1 MKKRLM
7 YSLFFLGA
15 IFFICESC
23 KNNVTNDTQEVKNA
37 TYKMYDING
46 ERGYNVTFDVVGK
59 GAEPV
64 AVVINRIRKEINP
77 NDKKEN
83 TYHINVIAETRK
95 IHGYRPQGTPQEN
108 GIIYKVNYTEYF
120 KPVKFTLK

>member
-1 MKKRLM
+1 MKNRLI

-15 IFFICESC
+15 LFFICESC
-23 KNNVTNDTQEVKNA
+23 KNNVTNDTKEVKNA
-37 TYKMYDING
+37 TYKMYNTNG
-46 ERGYNVTFDVVGK
+46 EKGYNVTFDVIGK

-77 NDKKEN
+77 NDKKDN
-83 TYHINVIAETRK
+83 TYHINVIAETRI
-95 IHGYRPQGTPQEN
+95 IHGYKPQGTPQEN
-108 GIIYKVNYTEYF
+108 GIIYKINYTEYF